1 MPCLVDIPVRHSSSG
16 EEWRWSWRWGT
27 MENGGRRGYGRN
39 ILYEIRIRINKLINK
54 KEVAAKA

>member
-1 MPCLVDIPVRHSSSG
+1 MPYLVDIPVRHSSSG
-16 EEWRWSWRWGT
+16 EEWRERWGT

-54 KEVAAKA
+54 KEVVAKA

>member
-1 MPCLVDIPVRHSSSG
+1 
-16 EEWRWSWRWGT
+16 

-54 KEVAAKA
+54 KEVVAKA